1 MTRTTGRRPAAQAA
15 TAKRTTAKAPA
26 KTTVAKRT
34 PATKAG
40 LVAKAPARKP
50 VAKTATKPAAKAP
63 ARRTS
68 SPSTAVASAPTAKL
82 MTNDKYNSG
91 IAPGRMYWG
100 VASDFTNCKL
110 DLKFLIGDDG
120 LPTRISVHRVRGSNY
135 LNPDP
140 KNVSNMAT
148 DDSATYATIAARLG
162 AAIMI
167 SSPAKRLTPGS
178 SYRAIFNM
186 GYSKVND
193 RATCS
198 LKELY
203 IIGNTKGTKRAL
215 LLEKSDVRY
224 RRIRRATAF
233 IPGAMVNSVNPF

>member
-15 TAKRTTAKAPA
+15 TRTRAAAAPKKAPTKRAATTA
-26 KTTVAKRT
+26 VART
-34 PATKAG
+34 SKAG
-40 LVAKAPARKP
+40 LVAKTPARK
-50 VAKTATKPAAKAP
+50 ATTPAKAP
-63 ARRTS
+63 ARRTT
-68 SPSTAVASAPTAKL
+68 SPAKAVASAPMAKV

-91 IAPGRMYWG
+91 IAPGRTHWG
-100 VASDFTNCKL
+100 VASDFTSCKL

-120 LPTRISVHRVRGSNY
+120 LPTRISVNRVRGSNY

-140 KNVSNMAT
+140 KNVSNVAV
-148 DDSATYATIAARLG
+148 DDAGTYATIAARLG

-167 SSPAKRLTPGS
+167 SSAAKRLTPGT
-178 SYRAIFNM
+178 SYRAIFNL
-186 GYSKVND
+186 GYSKAND